1 MAHGEF
7 AWNELLTRDMERARA
22 FYGAILGWEY
32 DTFDVEGHPYWVAKK
47 NDGAV
52 AGIGMVEHGP
62 VNTMQAYWL
71 NTVEVDDV
79 DAATAIAASLGAA
92 IIEQPHDV
100 PNIGRFAALRDPNG
114 AVIGMLQGPPAED
127 AAEEEAGN

>member
-1 MAHGEF
+1 MPHGEF
-7 AWNELLTRDMERARA
+7 AWNELLTRDMERAKA

-32 DTFDVEGHPYWVAKK
+32 DTFDVDGHPYWVAKK
-47 NDGAV
+47 EDGAV

-79 DAATAIAASLGAA
+79 DAAVEVARGLGAA
-92 IIEQPHDV
+92 IIDAPHDV
-100 PNIGRFAALRDPNG
+100 PNIGRFAAMRDPYG
-114 AVIGMLQGPPAED
+114 AVIGMLQGAPP
-127 AAEEEAGN
+127 EEEAGNENG